1 MEEIFQLV
9 MHCKIPYD
17 TAYNMPVMI
26 RHWWFGRVEKLREE
40 EKKKVGG
47 GGHTDP
53 FGRKHP

>member
-1 MEEIFQLV
+1 

-17 TAYNMPVMI
+17 TAYEMPVMI

-40 EKKKVGG
+40 EKKKTVG